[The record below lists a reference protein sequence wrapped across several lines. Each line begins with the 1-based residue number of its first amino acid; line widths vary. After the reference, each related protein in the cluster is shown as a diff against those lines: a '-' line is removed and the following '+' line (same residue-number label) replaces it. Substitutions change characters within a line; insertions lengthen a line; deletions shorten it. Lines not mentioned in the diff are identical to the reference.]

1 MEKIKKRMEKA
12 AKMKPGK
19 QRNKLIEEIYELAIE
34 AEIPVEPED
43 DYEDNLEVLE
53 VFLRDMEEGE

>member
-1 MEKIKKRMEKA
+1 MIEEIKEQMNKIS
-12 AKMKPGK
+12 KMKQGK
-19 QRNKLIEEIYELAIE
+19 QRDKLIEEIYSLAIE

-53 VFLRDMEEGE
+53 VFLKDMEE

>member
-1 MEKIKKRMEKA
+1 MEEIRKRMEKA

-19 QRNKLIEEIYELAIE
+19 QRDRLIEEIYALAID

-53 VFLRDMEEGE
+53 VFLRDMGEE